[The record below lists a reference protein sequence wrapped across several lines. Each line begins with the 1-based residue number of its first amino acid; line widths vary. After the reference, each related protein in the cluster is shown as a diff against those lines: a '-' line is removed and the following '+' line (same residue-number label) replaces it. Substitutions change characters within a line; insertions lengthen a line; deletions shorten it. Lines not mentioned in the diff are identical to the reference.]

1 MVLNV
6 ESNEVVSRSKGAVVV
21 EESPREGL
29 VVGFVQDFSYLN

>member
-21 EESPREGL
+21 EEAPRERP
-29 VVGFVQDFSYLN
+29 VVGLVQDFSYLD